1 MKQRPIRV
9 LQLGS
14 PAGLYGAERWILA
27 LVRHLDPAK
36 VESVVGVIK
45 DDPGKADPPLIREAA
60 ALGFQ
65 TVTINAPG
73 RINLSA
79 VRRLRQYIFANKID
93 ILHTHWY
100 KTDMIGFL
108 AVMGTRCKIISTPHG
123 WSKEAGF
130 ALKCY
135 EMMDRM
141 IFPWLDAVVPL
152 SPELYAGLE
161 KKFFVKKK
169 LTFIQNGV
177 DIKEID
183 AVTTIPAQINCIKQ
197 SGHIVIGYVGRLIQ
211 GKGIDTLLKALA
223 RVRSFSWHL
232 VVVGE
237 GDHQDQ
243 LVQAAKDLHI
253 FRHVL
258 FAGFKPDRLSYLKSF
273 DLFVLP
279 SLSEGIP
286 RCLME
291 AMGAEIP
298 VVASDI
304 SGCRILVKQGHTGFL
319 FEPGNDVELAGIL
332 EYLVRDMQTAQMTA
346 SKAARLIRTEFS
358 AGKMALDYQH
368 LYDYLTGSHK

>member
-130 ALKCY
+130 A
-135 EMMDRM
+135 
-141 IFPWLDAVVPL
+141 
-152 SPELYAGLE
+152 
-161 KKFFVKKK
+161 
-169 LTFIQNGV
+169 
-177 DIKEID
+177 
-183 AVTTIPAQINCIKQ
+183 
-197 SGHIVIGYVGRLIQ
+197 
-211 GKGIDTLLKALA
+211 
-223 RVRSFSWHL
+223 
-232 VVVGE
+232 
-237 GDHQDQ
+237 
-243 LVQAAKDLHI
+243 
-253 FRHVL
+253 
-258 FAGFKPDRLSYLKSF
+258 
-273 DLFVLP
+273 
-279 SLSEGIP
+279 
-286 RCLME
+286 
-291 AMGAEIP
+291 
-298 VVASDI
+298 
-304 SGCRILVKQGHTGFL
+304 
-319 FEPGNDVELAGIL
+319 
-332 EYLVRDMQTAQMTA
+332 
-346 SKAARLIRTEFS
+346 
-358 AGKMALDYQH
+358 
-368 LYDYLTGSHK
+368 